1 MRSPKIKA
9 MDFIMRNLAAALCL
23 FALAACG
30 QAAAPDQAPAGGQ
43 AATQETD
50 AVVLGSTRN
59 MPDWLLVLRTNEGGT
74 VHFNQRTI
82 TRENGF
88 ADIWLQVR
96 YGHTQAWDASDETT
110 NRIIHYQVERM
121 HYRFNC
127 AEETFV
133 IVERQIMGDNEEVV
147 ARDEPRQIYRTTPM
161 TGVAR
166 HMLPLACRAS

>member
-1 MRSPKIKA
+1 MEALMRK
-9 MDFIMRNLAAALCL
+9 FAAALCL
-23 FALAACG
+23 FTLAACG
-30 QAAAPDQAPAGGQ
+30 QPAAPAG
-43 AATQETD
+43 APATQNEGP
-50 AVVLGSTRN
+50 VVLATTRN
-59 MPDWLLVLRTNEGGT
+59 MPDWLLVLRTTEGGT

-82 TRENGF
+82 TRENGL

-110 NRIIHYQVERM
+110 ERIIRYDVERM

-133 IVERQIMGDNEEVV
+133 IVERQIMGANEEVV
-147 ARDEPRQIYRTTPM
+147 ARDEPQQIYRTTPI

-166 HMLPLACRAS
+166 QMMPVACRGA